1 MSGPWV
7 EKYRPGSLDDVV
19 GQEHIIQRLKRY
31 VEDESM
37 PNLMFTGP
45 AGVGKTT
52 TSLAL
57 AKSVLGEYWRQNF
70 LELNAS
76 DARGIDTVRTNIK
89 HFCRLKPVGA
99 PFRIIFLD
107 EVDNM
112 TKDAQHAL
120 RREMEM
126 YTKTASFI
134 LSCNYSS
141 KIIDPIQSRCAIFRF
156 APVKGHQ
163 IIKRLEYIANEENLD
178 FETSAIETI
187 VYFAEGD
194 VRKAINILQSSASID
209 EKITEESIYDVISK
223 ARPKDVRK
231 MLTASLN
238 GDFMGA
244 RDTLR
249 EIMVLQGTSG
259 EDMVNQIYQDVSRM
273 AMEDSIEKDNY
284 IYLIEAIAESD
295 FRIREGANPRIQL
308 EALLTKFLSKSKV

>member
-1 MSGPWV
+1 MKGPWV
-7 EKYRPGSLDDVV
+7 EKYRPQTLEDVV
-19 GQEHIIQRLKRY
+19 GQKHIIERLKNY
-31 VEDESM
+31 VNEEGM

-52 TSLAL
+52 TALAL
-57 AKSVLGEYWRQNF
+57 VKSILGEYWRQNF

-76 DARGIDTVRTNIK
+76 DARGIETVRTNIK
-89 HFCRLKPVGA
+89 NFCRLKPVGA

-156 APVKGHQ
+156 APIKGQ
-163 IIKRLEYIANEENLD
+163 DVADRLEYIANQENLD
-178 FETSAIETI
+178 YESNSIETI

-194 VRKAINILQSSASID
+194 LRKAINLLQAAASG
-209 EKITEESIYDVISK
+209 EGTITEDRIYEVVSK
-223 ARPKDVRK
+223 ARPKDISDMVTK
-231 MLTASLN
+231 ALT

-244 RDTLR
+244 RDLLR
-249 EIMVLQGTSG
+249 ETMVLQGTSG
-259 EDMVNQIYQDVSRM
+259 EDMVNQIYQDVTKRE
-273 AMEDSIEKDNY
+273 MEGKMDGEVY
-284 IYLIEAIAESD
+284 IPLIEAIADSD

-308 EALLTKFLSKSKV
+308 EALLTKFL

>member
-7 EKYRPGSLDDVV
+7 EKYRPQKLEDIV
-19 GQEHIIQRLKRY
+19 GQKQIVTRLQKY
-31 VEDESM
+31 VGETSM

-52 TSLAL
+52 TALAL
-57 AKSVLGEYWRQNF
+57 VKTILGDYWRNNF

-76 DARGIDTVRTNIK
+76 DARGIDTVRNDIK
-89 HFCRLKPVGA
+89 DFCRLKPVGA
-99 PFRIIFLD
+99 PFRIVFLD

-156 APVKGHQ
+156 SPINGEEIKERLHFICESEGFEADEKG
-163 IIKRLEYIANEENLD
+163 
-178 FETSAIETI
+178 IESI

-194 VRKAINILQSSASID
+194 MRKAVNVLQAATAEGES
-209 EKITEESIYDVISK
+209 ITEESVYEVVSK
-223 ARPKDVRK
+223 AKPQDIANMINKAL
-231 MLTASLN
+231 M

-244 RDTLR
+244 RNLLR
-249 EIMVLQGTSG
+249 ETMVLQGTSG
-259 EDMVNQIYQDVSRM
+259 EDMVTQIYQDVSRRVLDGKM
-273 AMEDSIEKDNY
+273 DASIYMD
-284 IYLIEAIAESD
+284 LIEAIAECD

-308 EALLTKFLSKSKV
+308 EALLTQFL